1 MIQGG
6 LHTGDPTIVQICH
19 MRVLSTFVLLCILFS
34 VGCDGLGL
42 FGNGGSIYAGGE
54 LFGSAIALDAG
65 RAVVGAFG
73 SDDAYILRRE
83 GTGWETE
90 ARLEPPD
97 GLPNDERGADIIFSQ
112 VVDIEGSVA
121 VVGAPEL
128 GLVGT
133 QDPGRAFVFERA
145 NGEWTRTAELRAA
158 DPSIARLYGRSVA
171 VSDGRVAVVE
181 TVAVDPPTGVLI
193 DSAAVVFYERL
204 GGGWAETSRIEETE
218 YERNSSP
225 SGASFF
231 GLGIALD
238 GDRVAIGSPGQT
250 VDGKEGAGVV
260 RVYEKAGAS
269 WVLSAALSP
278 PSLRADD
285 FMGQSI
291 AFDGQ
296 TVAAVSQRRSLDGRP
311 GVGSA
316 FVYREHGTEW
326 AVEGELRPVDL
337 TSRDQYGRSIAASG
351 DRVAVGAIGR
361 AQSRGSV
368 FVWVRLP
375 SGTWEL
381 EAELWPKG
389 LGRNTSFGESVALEG
404 DHLLAG
410 ANNANSGKGRVYSFR
425 RGPNGWVEGGE

>member
-1 MIQGG
+1 MARS
-6 LHTGDPTIVQICH
+6 LKHALNT
-19 MRVLSTFVLLCILFS
+19 LLFS
-34 VGCDGLGL
+34 GVLIASGCDVVSFLG
-42 FGNGGSIYAGGE
+42 GDDGIYAGGE
-54 LFGSAIALDAG
+54 LFGSSIALDAG

-73 SDDAYILRRE
+73 SDEAFVLRRE

-90 ARLEPPD
+90 ALLEPPE
-97 GLPNDERGADIIFSQ
+97 GLPKDERGADVIYSDA
-112 VVDIEGSVA
+112 VDIEGSVA

-128 GLVGT
+128 GLVGA

-158 DPSIARLYGRSVA
+158 DPSIARLYGQSVA
-171 VSDGRVAVVE
+171 VSSGRVAVVE
-181 TVAVDPPTGVLI
+181 AVAVDPPTGVLV
-193 DSAAVVFYERL
+193 DSAAVVFYERS

-218 YERNSSP
+218 YERHSGRSGSSL
-225 SGASFF
+225 F
-231 GLGIALD
+231 GLGLALD
-238 GDRVAIGSPGQT
+238 GDRVAIGSPGQS
-250 VDGKEGAGVV
+250 VDGNAGAGVV
-260 RVYEKAGAS
+260 RVYERMGAA
-269 WVLSAALSP
+269 WALSATLSA

-285 FMGQSI
+285 FMGELV
-291 AFDGQ
+291 AFDGSII
-296 TVAAVSQRRSLDGRP
+296 AAVARGRSLDGRL

-326 AVEGELRPVDL
+326 AVEGELRPADL
-337 TSRDQYGRSIAASG
+337 TLRDLYGRSIAASG

-381 EAELWPKG
+381 EAELWPEG
-389 LGRNTSFGESVALEG
+389 LGRNSSFGESVALEG

-410 ANNANSGKGRVYSFR
+410 ANNASSGKGRVYSFR
-425 RGPNGWVEGGE
+425 RGRDGWVQGGD